1 MLPKRLSMILS
12 KNFSI
17 RIAVFLY
24 AILLCFSSAAAQN
37 ETASDAVA
45 TQRNGGAERLKIAV
59 FPVFNLSGSAAP
71 LTTIS
76 QRMMADLKEADADAT
91 FIESDVLDSVI
102 TKYRIRYLGGLDQ
115 RTAQV
120 MRQAAEADA
129 VLIISLELYSET
141 TPPKI
146 ALTARLVSTTSPLE
160 ILWIDGIG
168 LAGDDAPGLL
178 AHALVT
184 DPKRLLRKA
193 VQPLATS
200 LIDFLSGQGKRV
212 DSRAPREKFA
222 PEIIYRSGTLAA
234 DKIHTVAVVPFFN
247 PSARSFAGEILALH
261 FIRQLWALGNFNVIE
276 PGLLRQQLLK
286 SRIIMDSGI
295 SLADADIIAHF
306 LDTDLILNG
315 KVIDYQDY
323 RGYSGIAKV
332 DFSAQLIE
340 RVSREVIWSVKS
352 YHEGDE
358 GVFFFDWGRV
368 NTAYAL
374 ASDMVQL
381 AVMTI
386 E

>member
-1 MLPKRLSMILS
+1 MILL

-24 AILLCFSSAAAQN
+24 AILLCFSSTAAQN
-37 ETASDAVA
+37 DTAPDALVTQHSDA
-45 TQRNGGAERLKIAV
+45 AEQIKIAA

-71 LTTIS
+71 LNTIS
-76 QRMMADLKEADADAT
+76 RRMMADLKEAEADAT

-102 TKYRIRYLGGLDQ
+102 TQYRIRYLGGLDEK
-115 RTAQV
+115 TAEV

-129 VLIISLELYSET
+129 VLIMSLELYSET

-178 AHALVT
+178 DHALVT
-184 DPKRLLRKA
+184 DPQRLLRKA

-200 LIDFLSGQGKRV
+200 LTNFLSGQGKKA
-212 DSRAPREKFA
+212 DSRTPKKKFG
-222 PEIIYRSGTLAA
+222 PEIIYRSAALAA
-234 DKIHTVAVVPFFN
+234 DKTYTVAVVPFFN

-276 PGLLRQQLLK
+276 PGLVRQQLLQ

-323 RGYSGIAKV
+323 RGYNGIAKV

-340 RVSREVIWSVKS
+340 RVSREVVWSVKS
-352 YHEGDE
+352 YHEGND

-381 AVMTI
+381 AVETI